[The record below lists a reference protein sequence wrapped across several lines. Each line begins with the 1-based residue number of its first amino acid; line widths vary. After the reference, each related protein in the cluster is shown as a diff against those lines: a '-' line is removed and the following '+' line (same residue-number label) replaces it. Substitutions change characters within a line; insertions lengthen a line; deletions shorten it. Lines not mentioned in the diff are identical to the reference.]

1 MNRKLGIEKFRL
13 MLNSAFKPNLNEKE
27 HLHAIISV
35 NYKQNK
41 FNTKDCKI
49 FDYFFDTENG
59 FSEEEI
65 YKTQM
70 DRDSE
75 PYGDNIIDI
84 DNKTCKKL
92 IRTSNF
98 SEFIYDTYGI
108 NSEKDFYLFL
118 YFDKKNDKKK
128 GKITG
133 KIAF

>member
-75 PYGDNIIDI
+75 PYGDN
-84 DNKTCKKL
+84 
-92 IRTSNF
+92 
-98 SEFIYDTYGI
+98 
-108 NSEKDFYLFL
+108 SEKDFYLFL